1 MGVFIS
7 ILSLFLIGKSIR
19 TTDIAFI
26 ISATAIFTIVVQPL
40 LGIFSDRIKKTK
52 MIIGASMCIA
62 LLTGVLFIFTDNI
75 LLLFILNGITQS
87 LIISIMPFYD
97 TLAEKSDYTY
107 GSIRVWGSIGFA
119 VSVQVTGLVYD
130 YISHNAVFVM
140 FGISTLLCLL
150 TLSPLKEVA
159 YTKKKSAT
167 TYADS
172 LKSFMML
179 MKNKGFIL
187 FLVLSF
193 IILGMHYCNI
203 AYMPILVKSMGGTAT
218 NVGMILL
225 FQTLFEIP
233 VLLSTDK
240 IFKKLSFKTC
250 LIMILVV
257 MAVRFL
263 WYSFLPGTYW
273 VTAMFFFQALSTN
286 LFFVLSIKVVFYM
299 IDESLVYTALALG
312 SMLGKGVGALTF
324 QLIGGQL
331 LARYGVSFLYQF
343 LGAIAILGIFLSLMF
358 NPVPRSVQKHSEC

>member
-7 ILSLFLIGKSIR
+7 ILSLFLVGKGIR

-26 ISATAIFTIVVQPL
+26 ISATAIFTIAVQPL
-40 LGIFSDRIKKTK
+40 VGILSDRIKKTK
-52 MIIGASMCIA
+52 IIIAASMCIS
-62 LLTGVLFIFTDNI
+62 LLTGVLFIFIDNV

-107 GSIRVWGSIGFA
+107 GSIRIWGSIGFA

-130 YISHNAVFVM
+130 YVSHNAVFMM
-140 FGISTLLCLL
+140 FGLSTLLCIL

-159 YTKKKSAT
+159 STKKKPASSN
-167 TYADS
+167 S
-172 LKSFMML
+172 LDTLKIL
-179 MKNKGFIL
+179 VKNKAFIL
-187 FLVLSF
+187 FLLLSF
-193 IILGMHYCNI
+193 VILGMHYCNI

-233 VLLSTDK
+233 VLLATDK

-250 LIMILVV
+250 LIMILTV
-257 MAVRFL
+257 MAIRFL
-263 WYSFLPGTYW
+263 WYSFLPGTQW
-273 VTAMFFFQALSTN
+273 ITAAFFFQALSTN
-286 LFFVLSIKVVFYM
+286 LFFVLSIKVVLYM

-331 LARYGVSFLYQF
+331 LDRYGVSFLYQF
-343 LGAIAILGIFLSLMF
+343 LGAIAIIGIFLSLMF
-358 NPVPRSVQKHSEC
+358 NPAKKPSEC